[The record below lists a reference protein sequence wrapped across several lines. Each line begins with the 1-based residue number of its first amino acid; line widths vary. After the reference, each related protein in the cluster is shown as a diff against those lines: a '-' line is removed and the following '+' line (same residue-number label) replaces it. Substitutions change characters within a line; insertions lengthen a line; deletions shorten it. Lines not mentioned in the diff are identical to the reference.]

1 MHNEGVAR
9 VFRGGDPFSMMWMQT
24 WRHIDDVLID
34 KGVLTCSEAS
44 ESSRANFVRSRFP
57 NPGRVRSW

>member
-44 ESSRANFVRSRFP
+44 DSA
-57 NPGRVRSW
+57 GRTS